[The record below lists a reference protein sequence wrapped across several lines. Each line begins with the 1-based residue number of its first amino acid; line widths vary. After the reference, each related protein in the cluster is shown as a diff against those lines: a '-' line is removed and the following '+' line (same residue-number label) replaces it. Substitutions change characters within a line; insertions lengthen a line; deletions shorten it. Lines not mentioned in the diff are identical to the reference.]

1 MSGPPDT
8 AWQLARTW
16 PDAELTI
23 IEDAGHLGNEAETN
37 HVLRA
42 LNRFAAR

>member
-1 MSGPPDT
+1 LQRR
-8 AWQLARTW
+8 AWH
-16 PDAELTI
+16 DAELTI

-42 LNRFAAR
+42 LNRLAGRQPRVVAAH